1 MVKDITDLSDEIS
14 KTDVLVVATGSL
26 ETTIDK
32 TLIKTESPLL
42 ILDLSIPKNV
52 STDVSELYNVT
63 LIHLDDLSK
72 ITDKTFESRKNEIPK
87 ATKIIESV
95 IKEFEEWIE
104 NRKFAPTIRALK
116 SKLTS
121 FKNLELENL
130 KKKKDDFNF
139 EHAEL
144 ISDNIIQKI
153 TNHFANHLINEN
165 ITADK
170 SEELIKKVFNLEKT
184 L

>member
-1 MVKDITDLSDEIS
+1 M
-14 KTDVLVVATGSL
+14 
-26 ETTIDK
+26 
-32 TLIKTESPLL
+32 IKTKAPLL

-52 STDVSELYNVT
+52 SNDVTELDNVN

-72 ITDKTFESRKNEIPK
+72 ITDNTLKSREKEIPK

-95 IKEFEEWIE
+95 INEFEEWIE
-104 NRKFAPTIRALK
+104 SRKFAPTIRALK

-130 KKKKDDFNF
+130 KKKKNDFNF

-165 ITADK
+165 IAANK